1 MSAVLPPLFS
11 GRPAGRPR
19 KGFHLRVTSNARRRA
34 CELLQSVGLEEAH
47 LRRRAEHLS
56 GGQQQRL
63 GLARALMPDPAII
76 LADEPVASLDPA
88 ISRDVLALLRSQA
101 HVCGATVLCS
111 LDQVDL
117 ARRFAD
123 RVVALDRGQIIF
135 DGAPDELLEGD
146 LATIYARSEA
156 PASGPEPIVLRKAG

>member
-1 MSAVLPPLFS
+1 
-11 GRPAGRPR
+11 
-19 KGFHLRVTSNARRRA
+19 
-34 CELLQSVGLEEAH
+34 
-47 LRRRAEHLS
+47 
-56 GGQQQRL
+56 
-63 GLARALMPDPAII
+63 MPDPAII

-101 HVCGATVLCS
+101 HVWGATVLCS
-111 LDQVDL
+111 LHQVDL
-117 ARRFAD
+117 AREFAD

-156 PASGPEPIVLRKAG
+156 PASGTEPIVLRKAG